1 MGKIEELLVN
11 KGLYDNVDITIDDL
25 EELEKYLSQNEYT
38 GNTIDCYC
46 PHCATKRVFEFFN
59 SEIHEETGIMSIML
73 DDVESR
79 TKKPKKQEIFNSYL
93 NKRYK

>member
-1 MGKIEELLVN
+1 MGKFEELLVN

-46 PHCATKRVFEFFN
+46 PHCETKC
-59 SEIHEETGIMSIML
+59 I
-73 DDVESR
+73 
-79 TKKPKKQEIFNSYL
+79 
-93 NKRYK
+93 